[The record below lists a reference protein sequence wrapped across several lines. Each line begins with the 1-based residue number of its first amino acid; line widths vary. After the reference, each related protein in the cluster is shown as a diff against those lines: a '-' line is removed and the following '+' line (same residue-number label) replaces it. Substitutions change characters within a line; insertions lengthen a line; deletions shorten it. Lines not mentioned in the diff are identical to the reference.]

1 MNILHLSTHDTRGGA
16 ARSAWRLHQGLLSIG
31 SSSRML
37 VRTKHSDSSTVLD
50 ADDGTLASWHEQIA
64 TPWFQSLIPE
74 GSSWFTTGSTNAGIT
89 DHPWVREADIL
100 HLHWVAEWL
109 SVADIASLAAL
120 GKPIYWTFHDLWA
133 VSCGNHYAGSNT
145 PLNDH
150 WQSGENLPTA
160 IRDLARREY
169 ERKLQFLAPLPIQV
183 IAPSHWCAGIC
194 RQSQIGQH
202 WEVSVVPY
210 SIDTSVFRP
219 ESRSIARKM
228 LGLPLD
234 GTLLL
239 FGAAS
244 LSDPRKGFPHIC
256 EALPKE
262 EGVELVLFGADQVDQ
277 TIVNVPIKHFGQISD
292 ERQMARLFAA
302 ADAYLCPTLED
313 NLPNTVIESLCCGT
327 PVIGYATGGMVDMV
341 IHGRNGLL
349 APTGSV
355 ECLRKLLS
363 DFVSDPATRHALQQF
378 DEKRYDFE
386 IQARCVE
393 KLYRERF
400 GSQSSVTQGA
410 DLPELDCSWFRSA
423 AVYAAS
429 RSNAQVSAL
438 RAKLE
443 KSQLKL
449 AQVKKAVESGPEKR
463 KKRWWRF

>member
-1 MNILHLSTHDTRGGA
+1 
-16 ARSAWRLHQGLLSIG
+16 
-31 SSSRML
+31 
-37 VRTKHSDSSTVLD
+37 
-50 ADDGTLASWHEQIA
+50 
-64 TPWFQSLIPE
+64 
-74 GSSWFTTGSTNAGIT
+74 
-89 DHPWVREADIL
+89 
-100 HLHWVAEWL
+100 
-109 SVADIASLAAL
+109 
-120 GKPIYWTFHDLWA
+120 
-133 VSCGNHYAGSNT
+133 
-145 PLNDH
+145 
-150 WQSGENLPTA
+150 
-160 IRDLARREY
+160 
-169 ERKLQFLAPLPIQV
+169 
-183 IAPSHWCAGIC
+183 
-194 RQSQIGQH
+194 
-202 WEVSVVPY
+202 
-210 SIDTSVFRP
+210 
-219 ESRSIARKM
+219 M